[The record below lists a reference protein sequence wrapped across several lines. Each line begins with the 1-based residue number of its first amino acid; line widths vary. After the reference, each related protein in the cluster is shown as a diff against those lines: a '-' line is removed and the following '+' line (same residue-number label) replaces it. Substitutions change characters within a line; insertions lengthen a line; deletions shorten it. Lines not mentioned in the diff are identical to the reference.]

1 MQKFMSHCTAF
12 AFFFFNLTA
21 ISEYKTQGLV
31 FGGAIYRRVFC
42 ATNFGGLI
50 PVFGGVYT
58 WRGLFSEFCSSYGKI
73 LNSLNTMAPNVKS
86 LARFKKSTLSQLKS
100 GKRKAIG

>member
-1 MQKFMSHCTAF
+1 M
-12 AFFFFNLTA
+12 A

-31 FGGAIYRRVFC
+31 FGEAIYRRVFLHYK
-42 ATNFGGLI
+42 FGGLI
-50 PVFGGVYT
+50 PVLVFGGAYT

-73 LNSLNTMAPNVKS
+73 SNSLTTMAPNVKS
-86 LARFKKSTLSQLKS
+86 LARFKKSTLSLLKS